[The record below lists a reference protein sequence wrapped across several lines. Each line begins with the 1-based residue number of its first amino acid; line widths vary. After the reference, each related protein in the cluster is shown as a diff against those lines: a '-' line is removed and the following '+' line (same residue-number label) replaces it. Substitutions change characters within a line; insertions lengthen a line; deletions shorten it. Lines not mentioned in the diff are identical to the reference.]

1 MSHPQCMAQEQSGTI
16 RASRFRITMR
26 PIDHLVPYVVG
37 IALRTS
43 LAMKVAST
51 VIYLVLGFLL
61 GIAAQSLVFWL
72 LGWLFF

>member
-1 MSHPQCMAQEQSGTI
+1 
-16 RASRFRITMR
+16 
-26 PIDHLVPYVVG
+26 VG